1 MATLIVLGLVK
12 FLHDLFTATWIG
24 GLFTL
29 AIVVLP
35 SIKKTMGMNPESK
48 KLIMT
53 IRKRLNGIVWISI
66 IGLLV
71 TGILLSNSSP
81 LFGGLFSISN
91 EYSILL
97 TIKHIVIAL
106 MVIIVIVR
114 GHVLSR
120 LTNTPPQKIEKI
132 SKVLMMLNLVFGI
145 VVLLLSGFTAAVGV
159 IEQATP

>member
-1 MATLIVLGLVK
+1 MANLLVLGLVK

-35 SIKKTMGMNPESK
+35 SVKNTLGMNPESK
-48 KLIMT
+48 KLIMA

-97 TIKHIVIAL
+97 TAKHIVIAL
-106 MVIIVIVR
+106 MVIIVIMR
-114 GHVLSR
+114 GHILPR
-120 LTNTPPQKIEKI
+120 MTNTPPQKIEKI

-145 VVLLLSGFTAAVGV
+145 VVLLLSGFTAAVGI

>member
-1 MATLIVLGLVK
+1 MANLIILGLVK

-35 SIKKTMGMNPESK
+35 SIKKTQGMNPESK
-48 KLIMT
+48 KLIMA

-132 SKVLMMLNLVFGI
+132 SKVLMMLNLIFGI
-145 VVLLLSGFTAAVGV
+145 VVLLLSGFTAAVGI

>member
-1 MATLIVLGLVK
+1 MASLFILGLVK

-35 SIKKTMGMNPESK
+35 SIKKTQGMNPESK
-48 KLIMT
+48 KLIMA

-132 SKVLMMLNLVFGI
+132 SKVLMMLNLIFGI
-145 VVLLLSGFTAAVGV
+145 VVLLLSGFTAAVGI

>member
-1 MATLIVLGLVK
+1 MADLLILALVK

-53 IRKRLNGIVWISI
+53 IKKRLNGIVWISI

-81 LFGGLFSISN
+81 LFSGLFSIAD
-91 EYSILL
+91 EYAILL
-97 TIKHIVIAL
+97 TIKHIVIAS

-114 GHVLSR
+114 GHVLTR
-120 LTNTPPQKIEKI
+120 MTNTPPQKIEKI

-145 VVLLLSGFTAAVGV
+145 VVLLLSGFTAAVG
-159 IEQATP
+159 IIAQATP

>member
-1 MATLIVLGLVK
+1 MADLLVLGLVK

-48 KLIMT
+48 KLIMM

-66 IGLLV
+66 IGLLI

-120 LTNTPPQKIEKI
+120 MTNTPPQKIEKI

-145 VVLLLSGFTAAVGV
+145 VVLLLSGFTAAVGI

>member
-1 MATLIVLGLVK
+1 MANLIVLGLIK

-48 KLIMT
+48 NLIMT

-66 IGLLV
+66 IGLLI

-81 LFGGLFSISN
+81 LFGGLFTVAD
-91 EYSILL
+91 EYNFLL

-106 MVIIVIVR
+106 MVIIVTVR

-120 LTNTPPQKIEKI
+120 MTNTPPQKIEKI

-145 VVLLLSGFTAAVGV
+145 VVLLLSGFTAAVGI

>member
-1 MATLIVLGLVK
+1 MADLLVLGLVK

-53 IRKRLNGIVWISI
+53 IKKRLNGIVWISI

-81 LFGGLFSISN
+81 LFSGLFSIAD
-91 EYSILL
+91 EYAILL
-97 TIKHIVIAL
+97 TIKHIVIAS

-114 GHVLSR
+114 GHVLTR
-120 LTNTPPQKIEKI
+120 MTNTPPQKIEKI

-145 VVLLLSGFTAAVGV
+145 VVLLLSGFTAAVG
-159 IEQATP
+159 IIAQATP

>member
-1 MATLIVLGLVK
+1 MANLLVLGLVK

-35 SIKKTMGMNPESK
+35 SIKNTMGMNPESK
-48 KLIMT
+48 KLIMA
-53 IRKRLNGIVWISI
+53 IRKRLNGIVWVSI

-81 LFGGLFSISN
+81 LFGGLFAIAD
-91 EYSILL
+91 EYNILL

-145 VVLLLSGFTAAVGV
+145 VVLLLSGFTAAVGI

>member
-1 MATLIVLGLVK
+1 MATLLVLGLVK
-12 FLHDLFTATWIG
+12 FLHDLFTAIWIG

-29 AIVVLP
+29 AVVVLP
-35 SIKKTMGMNPESK
+35 SVKKTQGMNPESK

-53 IRKRLNGIVWISI
+53 IRKRLNSIVWVSI

-81 LFGGLFSISN
+81 LFGGLFSIAN
-91 EYSILL
+91 EYSIFL
-97 TIKHIVIAL
+97 TLKHIVIAL

-114 GHVLSR
+114 GNILPKM
-120 LTNTPPQKIEKI
+120 TNTPPEKIERLSKI
-132 SKVLMMLNLVFGI
+132 LMMLNLVFGI
-145 VVLLLSGFTAAVGV
+145 LVLLLSGFTAAAGI

>member
-81 LFGGLFSISN
+81 LFGGLFSIAN

-97 TIKHIVIAL
+97 TLKHIVIAL
-106 MVIIVIVR
+106 MVIIVLVR
-114 GHVLSR
+114 GHVLPR
-120 LTNTPPQKIEKI
+120 MTNAPPQKIEKI

-145 VVLLLSGFTAAVGV
+145 VVLLLSGFTAAVGI

>member
-1 MATLIVLGLVK
+1 MAILLVLGLVK

-81 LFGGLFSISN
+81 LFGGLFSIAN

-114 GHVLSR
+114 GHVLPR
-120 LTNTPPQKIEKI
+120 MTNTPPQKIEKI

-145 VVLLLSGFTAAVGV
+145 VVLLLSGFTAAAGI
-159 IEQATP
+159 IETVTP

>member
-1 MATLIVLGLVK
+1 MADLLVLGLVK

-81 LFGGLFSISN
+81 LFGGLFSIAN

-114 GHVLSR
+114 GHVLTR
-120 LTNTPPQKIEKI
+120 MTNIPPQKIEKI

-145 VVLLLSGFTAAVGV
+145 VVLLLSGLTAAAGI

>member
-1 MATLIVLGLVK
+1 MAV
-12 FLHDLFTATWIG
+12 
-24 GLFTL
+24 
-29 AIVVLP
+29 VVLP
-35 SIKKTMGMNPESK
+35 SVKKTQGMNPESK

-53 IRKRLNGIVWISI
+53 IRKRLNSIVWVSI

-81 LFGGLFSISN
+81 LFGGLFSIAN

-97 TIKHIVIAL
+97 TLKHIVIAL

-114 GHVLSR
+114 GNILPR
-120 LTNTPPQKIEKI
+120 MTNTPPEKIERI

-145 VVLLLSGFTAAVGV
+145 LVLLLSGFTAAAGI
-159 IEQATP
+159 IEQAAP

>member
-1 MATLIVLGLVK
+1 MADLLVLGLVK

-81 LFGGLFSISN
+81 LFSGLFSIAD
-91 EYSILL
+91 EYAILL

-106 MVIIVIVR
+106 MVIIVLVR
-114 GHVLSR
+114 GHVLPR
-120 LTNTPPQKIEKI
+120 MTNAPPQKIEKI

-145 VVLLLSGFTAAVGV
+145 VVLLLSGFTAAAGI
-159 IEQATP
+159 IEQAIP